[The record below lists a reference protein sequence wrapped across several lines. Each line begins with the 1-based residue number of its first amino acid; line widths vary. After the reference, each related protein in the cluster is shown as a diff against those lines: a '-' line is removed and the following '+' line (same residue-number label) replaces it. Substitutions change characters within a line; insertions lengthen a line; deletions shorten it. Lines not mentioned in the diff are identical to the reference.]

1 MSSTVDSPVAVVS
14 GAGRGI
20 GAATARLLAAG
31 GHHVVVNYLRD
42 SAAAKGVVAAIE
54 ADDGS
59 AEEARADVRDAEQVA
74 ELVDRVR
81 RTRGRVDVLVCNA
94 NTAHPPFAQL
104 DELSWDV
111 FADKV
116 NSELSGV
123 FHLTKAVLPLMRARR
138 AGSIVYVSSI
148 DADACAGSVAQSTAK
163 AALNQFGRHV
173 AAQAGHDGIA
183 VNVVAPGSVRTDA
196 SATVNTPQILR
207 FLAERSV
214 FGRQMEPEEM
224 ARVIVAVASAGFAA
238 VTGQVITADAG
249 MHVLDQQIS
258 LVGTRKKIG
267 PA

>member
-1 MSSTVDSPVAVVS
+1 MNAQDLPVAIVS

-20 GAATARLLAAG
+20 GASTARLLADG
-31 GHHVVVNYLRD
+31 GHHVIVNYLRD
-42 SAAAKGVVAAIE
+42 STSAKNVVAAIE
-54 ADDGS
+54 ADGGS
-59 AEEARADVRDAEQVA
+59 AEEVRADVRDAAQVA

-104 DELSWDV
+104 EDLTWET

-123 FHLTKAVLPLMRARR
+123 FHLTRSVLPLMRTRGS
-138 AGSIVYVSSI
+138 GSIVYVSSV
-148 DADACAGSVAQSTAK
+148 DGDACAGSIAQSTAK
-163 AALNQFGRHV
+163 SALNQFSRHV

-183 VNVVAPGSVRTDA
+183 VNTVAPGSVRTDA
-196 SATVNTPQILR
+196 SATVNTPEIIR

-224 ARVIVAVASAGFAA
+224 ARVIVAVAGAGFAA

-258 LVGTRKKIG
+258 LVGARKKIG